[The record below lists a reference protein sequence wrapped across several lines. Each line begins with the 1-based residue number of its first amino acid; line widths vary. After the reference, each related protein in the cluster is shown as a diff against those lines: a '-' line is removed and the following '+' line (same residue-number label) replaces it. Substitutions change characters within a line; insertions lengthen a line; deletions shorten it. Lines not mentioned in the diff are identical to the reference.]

1 MYPAGWFAD
10 PQDPNLLRY
19 YDGQAWTEHRRPV
32 PPPSSPGP
40 SAAPSQQPVQPAPP
54 AQPPQAAQPQWGY
67 QTPQHESTTV
77 LPVVPAQPPQA
88 AQTAQP
94 VHPPWG
100 EHAQQPQAAQPAP
113 PVWQPTATP
122 AWQQPPVAPGYPP
135 HYPPPTRRRNRPLIF
150 GVLAV
155 VVIGLLVGA
164 YFVFFKSPAAPTIT
178 YQGAKIK
185 DASAVLKKAEQ
196 NLETVVAKRH
206 GAKGDNTRCYFAVP
220 KAEPAAAK
228 KGTDVDSNLRCGPVL
243 FVDGDASRQYLKFAL
258 TRSGTGEPATLTA
271 ATSPL
276 TDAPVSADEVKLQ
289 RPDGKDAPSGTGGL
303 KVPNPPPAAAGS
315 IAAAELGPITVPA
328 APKAAILGSWSGG
341 ITLTNLG
348 PVTRYGTGDAA
359 RSAPSGQKLIAF
371 TTKGALGNDG
381 TSTDLT
387 SSAKVS
393 VDGGAGRA
401 VPNPGSGEYV
411 VVVVPSGAGTV
422 DLVLSERGLR
432 QSISLLTGKP
442 GANNVVVLAR
452 QNRETRK
459 LAQARAVFTFSPS
472 VIFSDGSTGTTE
484 AAVVTFRLADIAY
497 RNIDLTKT
505 ITASSH
511 QKAIMHV
518 SLTYVGAHD
527 SGTFGFPS
535 GLVTFTPTG
544 GLPSHARNLSVTSGR
559 IFNVFEVPGNVTSG
573 VLTLTGSINQ
583 PFQGSTGS
591 YRFGIQTPVQIPIS
605 IPAG

>member
-10 PQDPNLLRY
+10 PQDPNMLRY
-19 YDGQAWTEHRRPV
+19 YDGQTWTEHRRPAT
-32 PPPSSPGP
+32 PASSPAP
-40 SAAPSQQPVQPAPP
+40 SAAPAAPQQPVEP
-54 AQPPQAAQPQWGY
+54 AQPAQPAQPQWGY
-67 QTPQHESTTV
+67 QNSQPESTTV
-77 LPVVPAQPPQA
+77 LPVVAAQPPQG
-88 AQTAQP
+88 AQP
-94 VHPPWG
+94 ARPVQPGWG
-100 EHAQQPQAAQPAP
+100 QPAQSPQAAQPAP
-113 PVWQPTATP
+113 AAWQPTATP
-122 AWQQPPVAPGYPP
+122 SWQQPPIAPGYPP
-135 HYPPPTRRRNRPLIF
+135 QYPPPARRRNRPLIF
-150 GVLAV
+150 GLLAV
-155 VVIGLLVGA
+155 VVVGLLVGA

-178 YQGAKIK
+178 YQGVKIK

-196 NLETVVAKRH
+196 NLEAVVAKRH
-206 GAKGDNTRCYFAVP
+206 GTKGGDTRCYYAVP

-228 KGTDVDSNLRCGPVL
+228 KGTDIDSNLRCGPVL

-258 TRSGTGEPATLTA
+258 TRSGTGEPVTLTA

-276 TDAPVSADEVKLQ
+276 TDTPVSADEVKLQ

-303 KVPNPPPAAAGS
+303 KVPNPPAAAADS
-315 IAAAELGPITVPA
+315 IAATEVGPITVPA
-328 APKAAILGSWSGG
+328 APKGALLGSWSGG

-393 VDGGAGRA
+393 IDGGAGRA
-401 VPNPGSGEYV
+401 VPNPGSGEFV
-411 VVVVPSGAGTV
+411 VVAVPSSAGAV

-472 VIFSDGSTGTTE
+472 VIFSDGSTGTSE
-484 AAVVTFRLADIAY
+484 PAVVTFRVADISY

-505 ITASSH
+505 VTASSH

-544 GLPSHARNLSVTSGR
+544 GLPSHARNLSLTTGR

-573 VLTLTGSINQ
+573 VLTLAGSINQ